1 PLSAVIMLE
10 NLAEKGGQEEKNGK
24 EASVRTPTDL
34 SLIHLITMTPDMALL
49 YIQSA
54 DGWVEEFIDL
64 NQSELFNE
72 ENYDYLLREAKTSAM
87 LSDWIGEVKEEL
99 ISDRYRIGPGDIRRS
114 AETAEWLMHSLAE
127 LSKHLELGI
136 TFRAEQLSVRLH
148 YGAGQDLLSL
158 LDLKG
163 VGRVRARK
171 LHQSGITNR
180 EKLKSTDPA
189 EVARL
194 LGPKIAEKVLIQLA
208 REERMDGMRSDEAV
222 KGYGK
227 DGEGEVNGIT
237 KNQGAS
243 EAQPPGVRPPANK
256 TKARR
261 SKQGRLP

>member
-1 PLSAVIMLE
+1 
-10 NLAEKGGQEEKNGK
+10 
-24 EASVRTPTDL
+24 
-34 SLIHLITMTPDMALL
+34 
-49 YIQSA
+49 
-54 DGWVEEFIDL
+54 
-64 NQSELFNE
+64 
-72 ENYDYLLREAKTSAM
+72 
-87 LSDWIGEVKEEL
+87 
-99 ISDRYRIGPGDIRRS
+99 
-114 AETAEWLMHSLAE
+114 MHSLAE

-180 EKLKSTDPA
+180 EKLKSTDPG
-189 EVARL
+189 EIARL